1 METINIQNPQNLDA
15 TLTDVSQA
23 ARNARDNLV
32 ILDNQLLVL
41 RLNFGKL
48 RAAIERAFAPVAGAI
63 TPILNNAVRALTNF
77 CDSAGA
83 VMAALFGT
91 VYKKAVTTT
100 KAAGSAIKR
109 TLASFDEI
117 ERLNGSGGSGGGGS
131 TVTLEPINDA
141 LTPAL
146 QTVVD
151 KIRAV
156 MAKITELCAPL
167 KQIDLTPAA
176 EAFGRLGQ
184 ALSQLGTI
192 ILQALEW
199 AWFNILVPLAAWA
212 IEEPV
217 PASVDVLTEAVKLLS
232 SALPPLLEGIKQIL
246 PALKPIAQFI
256 GETLIRFL
264 QSLGLQFQK
273 IAQAI
278 TENAPRLG
286 QVFTNLGEIIDSL
299 WRFLEPVLGKI
310 REGWLSSLDEMG
322 SDTAGW
328 ITRVTDL
335 LYNLTEFVAGT
346 LNGEWGRAWD
356 GLKTVLRGVI
366 NGIISLANSLLRS
379 LAGMLNNLASI
390 LNSWC
395 VTIPDWVPGMGGK
408 TFGFSIGTVT
418 APQIPYL
425 AKGAVLPAGKPF
437 LAMVGDQR
445 HGTNVEAPLTT
456 IQEAV
461 ALTMEDLGRSNMAG
475 HETTAQLLEQILDAL
490 ERIHI
495 GDDTI
500 ADAAARSYSRRS
512 VMKGACYAP

>member
-15 TLTDVSQA
+15 TLTEVAQA

-32 ILDNQLLVL
+32 ILDDQLLVL

-48 RAAIERAFAPVAGAI
+48 RAAIERAFAPIAGAI
-63 TPILNNAVRALTNF
+63 TPVLNSAVRALTNF
-77 CDSAGA
+77 CDSVGA

-117 ERLNGSGGSGGGGS
+117 ERLNGSGGGGGTD

-146 QTVVD
+146 QTVVE

-156 MAKITELCAPL
+156 MTKITALFAPL
-167 KQIDLTPAA
+167 QQINLTPAA

-184 ALSQLGTI
+184 ALGQLGTI

-212 IEEPV
+212 IEALV
-217 PASVDVLTEAVKLLS
+217 PASVDVLTEAFRLLTTV
-232 SALPPLLEGIKQIL
+232 LPPLLEGIRQIL
-246 PALKPIAQFI
+246 PALKPVAQFI
-256 GETLIRFL
+256 GETLILFL
-264 QSLGLQFQK
+264 QSLGQQFQK
-273 IAQAI
+273 VAQAI
-278 TENAPRLG
+278 TDNAPQLG
-286 QVFTNLGEIIDSL
+286 QVFTNLGEIIRSL
-299 WRFLEPVLGKI
+299 WQLLEPVLGKI

-500 ADAAARSYSRRS
+500 ADAAARSCSRRS